1 MGLGY
6 PLSPKSRTSDIIDSF
21 WLWVETLGTVIQPNA
36 NRRQSRKIGRRIL
49 LFIFLL
55 NMFIFASNVFWLRRD
70 LMKEE
75 DESLTKLSLERA
87 RKLAFSSSS
96 SGTLNDESIQKR
108 AQRAIYERREG
119 IYDPAKQTQQQRA
132 IISVRSFDID
142 PISGEFVP
150 KKEIRKQPDK
160 YFVTHPVL
168 VSGVCSKTLPSV
180 RELVGSLHFWHP
192 EVVVW
197 LYEVGPLL
205 ESEKD
210 EVAHWRNVY
219 AKRGV
224 DALQYALLDERLD
237 LGSGALGKVQRE
249 VRTRTRQGV
258 FESGTLPTFALAE
271 IERLMLTQTFEDE
284 PDFEEEVDEN
294 GFPINGGEKD
304 KVRTRSSVLKRN
316 VGEIDILP
324 SLIWHAVNKNGNAL
338 FVHHNAHARGWI
350 DNVLKALSR
359 DKRFFVQ
366 EETTRGGCNPNVQG
380 YFRFNNATEE
390 ILKMHVQCSLGGA
403 CPRANTL
410 VGEEKSALSPGE
422 VPEFHNWF
430 GTRPDLH
437 GFICIDSK
445 ASKISTV
452 ESLKQLADEGDEVA
466 KIMLKE
472 QYHCRVRHKRE
483 PPEIVFET
491 KVREQSFGN
500 DMARDKFKAVH
511 VVLGVPSSTLNTKL
525 VNSDALPLVN
535 VLLPSILGTIDKSGK
550 RTRYTLLV
558 GFEQGDIVYDSAP
571 KMKRLQK
578 RMQVLIGD
586 YPVTIKVVR
595 FHVSLSTTY
604 VWNGLFDRA
613 IDVEKCD
620 YFMTVHDDSE
630 FYPSQG
636 QYWADILINSLLNN
650 NLAKNFGVASPEDVR
665 DARKITHAFV
675 HRTHRDV
682 FGALYPEQLSNEE
695 HAIWISRVY
704 GYKNTFLHPEV
715 QVYNSGRF
723 SGRSLKCVTREEIV
737 NHEVY
742 MSADLVKTWAMEN
755 LGAYSEHL
763 HNDLEGIGASSI
775 VGNG

>member
-6 PLSPKSRTSDIIDSF
+6 PLSPKSRTSDILDSF
-21 WLWVETLGTVIQPNA
+21 WLWVETLGTVVQPNA

-55 NMFIFASNVFWLRRD
+55 NMFIFTSNVFWLRRD

-96 SGTLNDESIQKR
+96 NLNDESIQKR

-284 PDFEEEVDEN
+284 PDFEEE
-294 GFPINGGEKD
+294 
-304 KVRTRSSVLKRN
+304 
-316 VGEIDILP
+316 
-324 SLIWHAVNKNGNAL
+324 AVSYTHL
-338 FVHHNAHARGWI
+338 RAH
-350 DNVLKALSR
+350 
-359 DKRFFVQ
+359 
-366 EETTRGGCNPNVQG
+366 ET
-380 YFRFNNATEE
+380 
-390 ILKMHVQCSLGGA
+390 
-403 CPRANTL
+403 
-410 VGEEKSALSPGE
+410 
-422 VPEFHNWF
+422 
-430 GTRPDLH
+430 
-437 GFICIDSK
+437 
-445 ASKISTV
+445 
-452 ESLKQLADEGDEVA
+452 
-466 KIMLKE
+466 
-472 QYHCRVRHKRE
+472 
-483 PPEIVFET
+483 
-491 KVREQSFGN
+491 
-500 DMARDKFKAVH
+500 
-511 VVLGVPSSTLNTKL
+511 
-525 VNSDALPLVN
+525 
-535 VLLPSILGTIDKSGK
+535 
-550 RTRYTLLV
+550 
-558 GFEQGDIVYDSAP
+558 
-571 KMKRLQK
+571 
-578 RMQVLIGD
+578 
-586 YPVTIKVVR
+586 
-595 FHVSLSTTY
+595 
-604 VWNGLFDRA
+604 
-613 IDVEKCD
+613 
-620 YFMTVHDDSE
+620 
-630 FYPSQG
+630 
-636 QYWADILINSLLNN
+636 
-650 NLAKNFGVASPEDVR
+650 
-665 DARKITHAFV
+665 
-675 HRTHRDV
+675 
-682 FGALYPEQLSNEE
+682 
-695 HAIWISRVY
+695 
-704 GYKNTFLHPEV
+704 
-715 QVYNSGRF
+715 
-723 SGRSLKCVTREEIV
+723 
-737 NHEVY
+737 
-742 MSADLVKTWAMEN
+742 
-755 LGAYSEHL
+755 
-763 HNDLEGIGASSI
+763 
-775 VGNG
+775 

>member
-1 MGLGY
+1 
-6 PLSPKSRTSDIIDSF
+6 
-21 WLWVETLGTVIQPNA
+21 
-36 NRRQSRKIGRRIL
+36 
-49 LFIFLL
+49 
-55 NMFIFASNVFWLRRD
+55 
-70 LMKEE
+70 MKEE

-87 RKLAFSSSS
+87 RKLAFSSS
-96 SGTLNDESIQKR
+96 GNLNDESIQKR

-324 SLIWHAVNKNGNAL
+324 SLIWHAVNENGNAL

-410 VGEEKSALSPGE
+410 VGEEKSALS
-422 VPEFHNWF
+422 
-430 GTRPDLH
+430 R
-437 GFICIDSK
+437 
-445 ASKISTV
+445 
-452 ESLKQLADEGDEVA
+452 
-466 KIMLKE
+466 
-472 QYHCRVRHKRE
+472 
-483 PPEIVFET
+483 
-491 KVREQSFGN
+491 
-500 DMARDKFKAVH
+500 
-511 VVLGVPSSTLNTKL
+511 
-525 VNSDALPLVN
+525 
-535 VLLPSILGTIDKSGK
+535 
-550 RTRYTLLV
+550 
-558 GFEQGDIVYDSAP
+558 
-571 KMKRLQK
+571 
-578 RMQVLIGD
+578 
-586 YPVTIKVVR
+586 
-595 FHVSLSTTY
+595 
-604 VWNGLFDRA
+604 
-613 IDVEKCD
+613 
-620 YFMTVHDDSE
+620 
-630 FYPSQG
+630 
-636 QYWADILINSLLNN
+636 
-650 NLAKNFGVASPEDVR
+650 
-665 DARKITHAFV
+665 
-675 HRTHRDV
+675 
-682 FGALYPEQLSNEE
+682 
-695 HAIWISRVY
+695 
-704 GYKNTFLHPEV
+704 
-715 QVYNSGRF
+715 
-723 SGRSLKCVTREEIV
+723 
-737 NHEVY
+737 
-742 MSADLVKTWAMEN
+742 
-755 LGAYSEHL
+755 
-763 HNDLEGIGASSI
+763 
-775 VGNG
+775 